1 MTAATATT
9 AALAEL
15 QSAGL
20 VLGLT
25 PERGLMVTP
34 ASRLTPP
41 LRELIKAHRDDLV
54 RWLGK
59 EASNDPAT
67 LSPATAPTEPL
78 DWHALDKAY
87 QAHHVTCP
95 VCIAAGKVDGQ
106 RCGTGAALWA
116 AYDQTPKPAP
126 TRAQP
131 APAPAPPVPKPV
143 AGIHP
148 SLMTAATPDEIKRM
162 VQRLALFAARGLSEG
177 EADRLTDKLLVRDRE
192 VFDRRGVCAE
202 CVNLKGTGPG
212 RWKCGD
218 TRTTND
224 LAGAWVGA
232 AFVHL
237 RLHRCKG
244 LIHRVQ

>member
-25 PERGLMVTP
+25 PERGLKVTP

-67 LSPATAPTEPL
+67 PPPAPAPAEPPN
-78 DWHALDKAY
+78 WHALDKAY

-116 AYDQTPKPAP
+116 AYDQTHKPAP

-131 APAPAPPVPKPV
+131 APVPTPAPKPV

-162 VQRLALFAARGLSEG
+162 VKRLALFAARGLTEG
-177 EADRLTDKLLVRDRE
+177 EADRLTDKLLVRDR
-192 VFDRRGVCAE
+192 DMDSRGACAE
-202 CVNLKGTGPG
+202 CVHLKGHGPG

-237 RLHRCKG
+237 RLHRCNSLEKA
-244 LIHRVQ
+244 R